1 MTDEKVKDLRV
12 STKLIHSHQL
22 KDGGLKR
29 RLASTSK
36 TAAILLMTFVS
47 TCEASWNMP
56 GIQSF
61 VQCPYWLGQPQHMF
75 QRTSEKEEWEPFSP
89 QARPRSKELHTC
101 MVFPLN
107 SNNYN
112 LFAEDLEWQCKPLSL
127 PKGVKIFLQKS
138 VSTHVDVME
147 IYSPPRVTLEAK
159 QQNQKG
165 IKPKW
170 RVGQA
175 LDLTTGYDFKNA
187 KTRKHVM
194 NLIKT
199 WKPALVILS
208 PPCTVFSPLR
218 NLSSP
223 KRDPEV
229 VQLEEEEGLEHWEF
243 ALEIAE
249 EQDDNQRGFL
259 LEHPKEAWSWKHP
272 RAHKLKE
279 RKTVY
284 EFVVDLCAF
293 KLVTRDGILAKK
305 PTMLITNCFPL
316 VRTLHKRCQGGH
328 VHRSLMG
335 GRAADAARYTRL
347 FVQAILRGLRH
358 HLQYHGVIFC
368 QQVEQ
373 ATSPDLPMELFH
385 AVEQELQVWSQPLA
399 TYINEESN
407 FQEDFHWFL
416 QGKAELSTFP
426 SSRILGGGSAR
437 VPTLRRKPMPTLEHE
452 ADEGDPVME
461 NVQNKLRPLAESDE
475 IQQAAEDAIE
485 KVRKDGK
492 LTTPANLRREVF
504 RLHRNLGHP
513 DLWTFLRALRHAQ
526 AKTEVI
532 AWVRSEFKCPI
543 CEARQRPS
551 LPRPGH
557 LVRNLEFNN
566 VVGVDVIFFDWKNQ
580 KFPMLNVCA
589 GELDSK
595 LWRGWRKSMRNPHI
609 KHCFAAGLHL
619 LEFLWF

>member
-159 QQNQKG
+159 KQNQKG

-208 PPCTVFSPLR
+208 PPCTVFSP
-218 NLSSP
+218 P
-223 KRDPEV
+223 P
-229 VQLEEEEGLEHWEF
+229 
-243 ALEIAE
+243 
-249 EQDDNQRGFL
+249 
-259 LEHPKEAWSWKHP
+259 
-272 RAHKLKE
+272 
-279 RKTVY
+279 
-284 EFVVDLCAF
+284 EFVFAEAGSRSC
-293 KLVTRDGILAKK
+293 
-305 PTMLITNCFPL
+305 PT
-316 VRTLHKRCQGGH
+316 GG
-328 VHRSLMG
+328 G
-335 GRAADAARYTRL
+335 GR
-347 FVQAILRGLRH
+347 
-358 HLQYHGVIFC
+358 
-368 QQVEQ
+368 
-373 ATSPDLPMELFH
+373 S
-385 AVEQELQVWSQPLA
+385 
-399 TYINEESN
+399 
-407 FQEDFHWFL
+407 
-416 QGKAELSTFP
+416 
-426 SSRILGGGSAR
+426 
-437 VPTLRRKPMPTLEHE
+437 
-452 ADEGDPVME
+452 
-461 NVQNKLRPLAESDE
+461 
-475 IQQAAEDAIE
+475 
-485 KVRKDGK
+485 
-492 LTTPANLRREVF
+492 
-504 RLHRNLGHP
+504 
-513 DLWTFLRALRHAQ
+513 
-526 AKTEVI
+526 
-532 AWVRSEFKCPI
+532 
-543 CEARQRPS
+543 
-551 LPRPGH
+551 
-557 LVRNLEFNN
+557 
-566 VVGVDVIFFDWKNQ
+566 
-580 KFPMLNVCA
+580 
-589 GELDSK
+589 
-595 LWRGWRKSMRNPHI
+595 
-609 KHCFAAGLHL
+609 
-619 LEFLWF
+619 